1 MVDSEHVPR
10 LAREFDYRGTAS
22 YPKPRYCDPI
32 VIDLDYY
39 QWLAVAGMP
48 NVSEKT
54 LGTFTERQCAVSQV
68 ELGRGANHRVGSCS
82 VYLVLWGAGLVRN
95 GPYRVHTALHLD
107 DGETAEMAARHDRE
121 ILRLVL
127 TDLADLDAH
136 RAARV
141 EAAE

>member
-82 VYLVLWGAGLVRN
+82 VYLVLWGAGLCGTGR
-95 GPYRVHTALHLD
+95 TASTPRCTST
-107 DGETAEMAARHDRE
+107 TAKRPKWR
-121 ILRLVL
+121 
-127 TDLADLDAH
+127 
-136 RAARV
+136 RATIGKSCAWF
-141 EAAE
+141 